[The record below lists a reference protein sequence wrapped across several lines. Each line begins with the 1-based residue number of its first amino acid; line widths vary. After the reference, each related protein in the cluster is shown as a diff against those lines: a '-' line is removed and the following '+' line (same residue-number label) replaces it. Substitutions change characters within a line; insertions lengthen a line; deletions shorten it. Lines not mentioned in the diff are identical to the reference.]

1 MSRNKVL
8 GTGHRVHTTKAA
20 RILGCIFRPRWEW
33 RSVTWLPL
41 APNCGT
47 LRNWCQYMPAV
58 PDSLCSPS
66 LNEAE
71 PRLLGG

>member
-20 RILGCIFRPRWEW
+20 RILGCIFRPLWEW
-33 RSVTWLPL
+33 RGVTWLPL
-41 APNCGT
+41 VPNCGT
-47 LRNWCQYMPAV
+47 LRNW
-58 PDSLCSPS
+58 CSPS